1 MKRYIIL
8 IAAGLAIIATY
19 IQMDEISNINNID
32 EDSKVKIEDI
42 VEKGLQYLKKMQN
55 KNGSWSEKIGTKIME
70 EVVGEKAENVGITC
84 IAGIAFLAGG
94 YIPKKGKY
102 SSVLKKA
109 IDYVLSAQR
118 PSDGYITRN
127 GTRMYEH
134 AFCLL
139 FLAESY
145 GNTHRDKDLKE
156 AISRAIKVLVY
167 SQNPNGGWR
176 YQPEPLDAD
185 ISVTVTVLQALRA
198 AKNAG
203 FYVPKKTIGKAERY
217 VKNSKNPNGSFKY
230 QLLRDA
236 YTRDDSFALA
246 ACGLVSLM
254 SIGDYDRNQ
263 IKTILN
269 YIWNNLPDKR
279 VTGYNFHYFY
289 GHYYAVQG
297 FFLYGGKEWEN
308 YWARVVPEIIEGQ
321 HKEGYWIDEVGPI
334 YATAMAVIW
343 LQIPKHLLPIFYK

>member
-1 MKRYIIL
+1 MRQYLLYIIVSL
-8 IAAGLAIIATY
+8 IFVGK
-19 IQMDEISNINNID
+19 IQMDDLQIID
-32 EDSKVKIEDI
+32 DESKIKIEDI
-42 VEKGLQYLKKMQN
+42 VEKGLQYLQKTQN

-70 EVVGEKAENVGITC
+70 EVVGEKAENVGVTC
-84 IAGIAFLAGG
+84 IAGISFLAGG
-94 YIPKKGKY
+94 YIAKKGKY
-102 SSVLKKA
+102 ANVLKRA
-109 IDYVLSAQR
+109 IDYVLSVQR
-118 PSDGYITRN
+118 ASDGYITKN

-139 FLAESY
+139 FLAEAY

-156 AISRAIKVLVY
+156 AISRAIKVLVFA
-167 SQNPNGGWR
+167 QNANGGWR
-176 YQPEPLDAD
+176 YQPQPLDAD

-203 FYVPKKTIGKAERY
+203 FLVPKQTIKKAERY
-217 VKNSKNPNGSFKY
+217 VKKSRNPNGSFRY
-230 QLLRDA
+230 QLLNDN

-246 ACGLVSLM
+246 ACGLVSMM
-254 SIGDYDRNQ
+254 SLGDYDKQAIR
-263 IKTILN
+263 KILD
-269 YIWNNLPDKR
+269 YIWNNLPNKM

-297 FFLYGGKEWEN
+297 FFLYGGDYWKN
-308 YWARVVPEIIEGQ
+308 YWTKVAPEIIEGQ
-321 HKEGYWIDEVGPI
+321 NKDGYWIDEVGPV